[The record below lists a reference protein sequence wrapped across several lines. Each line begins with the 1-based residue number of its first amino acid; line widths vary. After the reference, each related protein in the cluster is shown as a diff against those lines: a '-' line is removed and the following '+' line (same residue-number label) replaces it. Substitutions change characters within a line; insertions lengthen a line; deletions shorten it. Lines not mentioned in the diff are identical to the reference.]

1 MFIRIPLQLLLL
13 LLATATTVTPSLGT
27 TIRDT
32 QEELTTWVETKKVT
46 SEAKATWE
54 SEKVIVADLISL
66 LEQEKEKLT
75 ARIAKLEANTD
86 STDAL
91 RTKLNADK
99 EALLTSTKALELV
112 VPDLENRIRSIIIK
126 LPAPL
131 LEEIQPLLLRLP
143 EPEDDTRMSI
153 SQRLLTVVGILNK
166 IDKFNTGI
174 TLTSEI
180 RSIGDKS
187 LEVKTLY
194 YGLAGAYF
202 ASESA
207 GYAGIGTPGEAGWE
221 WAERPEYKKQIINLI
236 DTYEG
241 TREAIFV
248 ELPVVAK

>member
-1 MFIRIPLQLLLL
+1 MSIRIPLQVILLSL
-13 LLATATTVTPSLGT
+13 TTTTTVTSSLGT

-32 QEELTTWVETKKVT
+32 QEELITWVDTKKVT
-46 SEAKATWE
+46 AEAKSIWE

-86 STDAL
+86 STDTL

-112 VPDLENRIRSIIIK
+112 VPDLEDQIRSIIVK
-126 LPAPL
+126 LPEPL

-143 EPEDDTRMSI
+143 KPEEDTRMSI
-153 SQRLLTVVGILNK
+153 SQRLLTVVGTLNK

-194 YGLAGAYF
+194 FGLAL
-202 ASESA
+202 S
-207 GYAGIGTPGEAGWE
+207 
-221 WAERPEYKKQIINLI
+221 LI
-236 DTYEG
+236 H
-241 TREAIFV
+241 I
-248 ELPVVAK
+248 